1 MTPRRRPST
10 STPSSKWNPWRTKT
24 KIIEAKVTGIG
35 QTVSQNKGCSLCAAL
50 TKPKIAAIQLPS
62 QIMKSYLVF
71 ISFPIRR
78 TKPQPQDTFSTGKL
92 AQRTQRMTDGQFK
105 RAVLLDFHRPEGSR
119 FGVSSLGP
127 RVFVPIPGVTSARAK
142 QAAPANYP
150 ARRFH

>member
-92 AQRTQRMTDGQFK
+92 AQRTQRMTDDNLREPSCSTFTDRRGAASACP
-105 RAVLLDFHRPEGSR
+105 REDPVYLSR
-119 FGVSSLGP
+119 F
-127 RVFVPIPGVTSARAK
+127 RV
-142 QAAPANYP
+142 
-150 ARRFH
+150 